1 MRVNTYFSKSKLY
14 RNKTLIETLNE
25 TLENTLQIEI
35 AKMADSQSEEKQ
47 KETTNEEND

>member
-1 MRVNTYFSKSKLY
+1 MRVNTYFIKSKLY
-14 RNKTLIETLNE
+14 RKKTLIETLNE

>member
-1 MRVNTYFSKSKLY
+1 M
-14 RNKTLIETLNE
+14 KTLIETLNE
-25 TLENTLQIEI
+25 TLEIEI

>member
-1 MRVNTYFSKSKLY
+1 MRVNTYFIKSK
-14 RNKTLIETLNE
+14 
-25 TLENTLQIEI
+25 LENTLQIEI

>member
-1 MRVNTYFSKSKLY
+1 M
-14 RNKTLIETLNE
+14 KTLIETLNE

-47 KETTNEEND
+47 TETTNEEND